1 MKYRIWI
8 LISLVVG
15 SCQLEGEDNGA
26 LSTSLNNTLE
36 CWKDVTIP
44 YAQGYSIDT
53 VGKNI
58 YVGGNNYNQNFNT
71 LQKSKLYSFNN
82 CGSKIL
88 DLSIIDDNETNLATT
103 FSHIG
108 GLKVY
113 NDNFIII
120 KKSSAEIKNVKKI
133 DSEGNIKWEDNA
145 PYSINPFLVTNQ
157 SDDFFTL
164 SDAQGNYGD
173 NTADNSTWGAFDI
186 LVKKYNQSGKIWS
199 YQIGSQTSV
208 GNLNET
214 AYGADLDQNG
224 NIYVLGTT
232 NSDFSGLTFKTDDT
246 DIIVFKLDSDGNQL
260 WKKQFGTS
268 STDNPSLIKFN
279 NNVNEVWIFASSS
292 GDLDNDLSTST
303 SMVFLIKMDVN
314 GNEISRE
321 AVFNGDNL
329 SPKTIFSGVN
339 QDYYIIGDI
348 NENLLYQND
357 IIIMNISKTGKNL
370 WTKILNLET
379 TDYARA
385 GKVISNKIY
394 IVGSVGEDLVVKRFD
409 LNGNSDTN

>member
-1 MKYRIWI
+1 MNYRIWI
-8 LISLVVG
+8 LISLIVG
-15 SCQLEGEDNGA
+15 SCQLEGEDNGQ
-26 LSTSLNNTLE
+26 LYSTLNNTLE
-36 CWKDVTIP
+36 CWKDVAIP

-53 VGKNI
+53 DGENI
-58 YVGGNNYNQNFNT
+58 YVGGNKYSQNSNT
-71 LQKSKLYSFNN
+71 FQKSNLYSFNN

-88 DLSIIDDNETNLATT
+88 DLGIFDDNETSLAAT
-103 FSHIG
+103 FSYI
-108 GLKVY
+108 KDFTID
-113 NDNFIII
+113 NNNFIIL
-120 KKSSAEIKNVKKI
+120 KYSSAAINNVKKM
-133 DSEGNIKWEDNA
+133 DSEGNIQWEDNI
-145 PYSINPFLVTNQ
+145 PYSVEPFLVKND
-157 SDDFFTL
+157 SDNFFTF

-173 NTADNSTWGAFDI
+173 NTEDNSTWGAFDI
-186 LVKKYNQSGKIWS
+186 LVKKYNQSGKVWS

-208 GNLNET
+208 GNLNEGVN
-214 AYGADLDQNG
+214 GADLDQNG

-246 DIIVFKLDSDGNQL
+246 DIIVFKLDSNGNQL
-260 WKKQFGTS
+260 WKKQFGTG
-268 STDNPSLIKFN
+268 STDNPLLVKFN
-279 NNVNEVWIFASSS
+279 ENVNEVWIFASSS
-292 GDLDNDLSTST
+292 GDLDNDSNTST
-303 SMVFLIKMDVN
+303 SMVFLIKIDTN

-329 SPKTIFSGVN
+329 SPKAIFPGVN

-348 NENLLYQND
+348 NENLFYQND
-357 IIIMNISKTGKNL
+357 IFIKNISKTGKNQ

-379 TDYARA
+379 IDYARA